1 MGIALNYLTFSN
13 YSVFQISHRCG
24 FGSNAYFCDAFKR
37 KYGMTP
43 SQFRTQSRQAND
55 PNAIATMASQNDES
69 IKKYFN
75 GYNNAF
81 LLKNEVP
88 PINRI

>member
-1 MGIALNYLTFSN
+1 
-13 YSVFQISHRCG
+13 G

-69 IKKYFN
+69 IKK
-75 GYNNAF
+75 
-81 LLKNEVP
+81 V
-88 PINRI
+88 